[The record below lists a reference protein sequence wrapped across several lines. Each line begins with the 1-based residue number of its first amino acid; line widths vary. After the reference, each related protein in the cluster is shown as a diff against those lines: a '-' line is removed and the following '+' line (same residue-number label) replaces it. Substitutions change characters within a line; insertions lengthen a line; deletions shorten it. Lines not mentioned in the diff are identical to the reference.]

1 MINGEKKIERPI
13 RLGFVGG
20 GRTGQVGYKVAFD
33 VDFERCVS
41 FGVNLGFDKE
51 RLYPDYKTMIAEE
64 AKREDGI
71 EAIDL
76 ATPNF
81 LHFSMVRDALNAGL
95 NVICEKPLLMQM
107 RKMVENGDLGEVNM
121 VELEY
126 AHGFGCDAIADVKAE
141 GQIMAR

>member
-1 MINGEKKIERPI
+1 MAFNTAFK
-13 RLGFVGG
+13 
-20 GRTGQVGYKVAFD
+20 TVAATFD
-33 VDFERCVS
+33 VDFEHCVS

-95 NVICEKPLLMQM
+95 NVICEKPLFFT
-107 RKMVENGDLGEVNM
+107 VEEGEVNM